1 MTKKIDVGVIG
12 LGKFGFS
19 FAEAMMELGHRVL
32 GVDRNL
38 ENINRSKDTLT
49 QVFRGNAME
58 KRVLEQLGFRELKH
72 VLVSVG
78 DSITDS
84 TMISMF
90 LKELD
95 VPAVWVKAVHRDHEK
110 LLRKIGVSNVIIP
123 EEMAARQLANRVTMP
138 GFIDFLPFDTEMM
151 IREIEIDAWHG
162 QTLRALDLTNTHN
175 IQVVAEKKA
184 ADKQFRYI
192 PKADRVM
199 ERSDLLI
206 VIGPRESLEKIN
218 P

>member
-1 MTKKIDVGVIG
+1 MTKRFDIGVIG
-12 LGKFGFS
+12 LGKFGSS

-38 ENINRSKDTLT
+38 DNINRCKNTLT

-84 TMISMF
+84 TMISMY
-90 LKELD
+90 LKELA

-110 LLRKIGVSNVIIP
+110 LLRKIGVTHVIIP
-123 EEMAARQLANRVTMP
+123 EEMAAMQLANRVTMP

-151 IREIEIDAWHG
+151 IREIMIDNWHG
-162 QTLRALDLTNTHN
+162 QTLRNLDLTNTYN
-175 IQVVAEKKA
+175 IQVVAVKKA
-184 ADKQFRYI
+184 NDNNFRYI

-199 ERSDLLI
+199 ERSDVLI
-206 VIGPRESLEKIN
+206 VIGPRESLEKID